1 MNGRVFQPTQELNS
15 GHCVPLAF
23 FLVTNKS
30 QTLYE
35 DVFRYTVAKAE
46 NLV

>member
-1 MNGRVFQPTQELNS
+1 
-15 GHCVPLAF
+15 
-23 FLVTNKS
+23 VTNKS

-46 NLV
+46 NLVWMLV